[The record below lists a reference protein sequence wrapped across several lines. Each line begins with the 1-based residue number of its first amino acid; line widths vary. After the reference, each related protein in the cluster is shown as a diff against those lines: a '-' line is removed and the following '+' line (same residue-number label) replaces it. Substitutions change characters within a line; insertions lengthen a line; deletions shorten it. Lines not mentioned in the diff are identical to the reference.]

1 MLFLLLS
8 GCYDSLMNGL
18 FNFKYSLPQI
28 KCTTSLLHLHRD
40 PWTGGSANA
49 AARALLAT
57 GAACHVLL
65 LGSENTEA
73 LTGPA
78 AVKRAVSNI
87 LNKKV
92 SI

>member
-1 MLFLLLS
+1 MPH
-8 GCYDSLMNGL
+8 NKI
-18 FNFKYSLPQI
+18 NA
-28 KCTTSLLHLHRD
+28 THRD

-78 AVKRAVSNI
+78 AVKRAVTNI
-87 LNKKV
+87 LTKKV
-92 SI
+92 SDQNPNSSSHL

>member
-1 MLFLLLS
+1 MSNLV
-8 GCYDSLMNGL
+8 MR
-18 FNFKYSLPQI
+18 
-28 KCTTSLLHLHRD
+28 RD

-78 AVKRAVSNI
+78 AVKRAVQN
-87 LNKKV
+87 LLVKKV
-92 SI
+92 SGVSSISF